1 MTRILP
7 VAAAQLGPIPRSAS
21 RRETVDRLIQLLR
34 QGHKYGRRLVV
45 FPEAALTSFFP
56 HWYMD
61 AQAEIDSLFR
71 ARNAEPRDPA
81 AVR

>member
-45 FPEAALTSFFP
+45 FP
-56 HWYMD
+56 
-61 AQAEIDSLFR
+61 
-71 ARNAEPRDPA
+71 
-81 AVR
+81 